1 MVYNFMIKE
10 IDLNIEDEREAQ
22 RMYRKLIKLLN
33 QNKVD
38 SDGIEMVLM
47 DEVKHEE
54 FLKKLKRKL

>member
-1 MVYNFMIKE
+1 MLKE

-47 DEVKHEE
+47 DEVKHED

>member
-1 MVYNFMIKE
+1 MLKE

-33 QNKVD
+33 RNKVD

-54 FLKKLKRKL
+54 FLRKLKRRLSPL